1 MHLIRLRREKGRHGG
16 HEAGSNR
23 TWTTKLQAFHSRILA
38 TLLPDHSG
46 EWAVL
51 RDEQVIGLYATLD
64 EALQVGATE
73 HVDGRFSIQEVKEEQ
88 PIDLGWFSHVL

>member
-1 MHLIRLRREKGRHGG
+1 MAVTRQEAIEHGQR
-16 HEAGSNR
+16 NYR
-23 TWTTKLQAFHSRILA
+23 AFHGRILA

-51 RDEQVIGLYATLD
+51 RNEQLMGLYATLD
-64 EALQVGATE
+64 EALQVGSAE
-73 HVDGRFSIQEVKEEQ
+73 YGDGRFSIQEVKEEQ

>member
-1 MHLIRLRREKGRHGG
+1 MAVTRQEAIEHGQR
-16 HEAGSNR
+16 NYR
-23 TWTTKLQAFHSRILA
+23 AFHSRILA

-51 RDEQVIGLYATLD
+51 RDEQVIGFYATLD

-73 HVDGRFSIQEVKEEQ
+73 HVGGRFSIQEVKEEQ

>member
-1 MHLIRLRREKGRHGG
+1 MAVTRQEAIEHGQR
-16 HEAGSNR
+16 NYR
-23 TWTTKLQAFHSRILA
+23 AFHGRILA

-51 RDEQVIGLYATLD
+51 RNEQLMGLYATLD
-64 EALQVGATE
+64 EAFQVGSAE
-73 HVDGRFSIQEVKEEQ
+73 HGDGRFSIQEVKEEQ

>member
-1 MHLIRLRREKGRHGG
+1 MDNE
-16 HEAGSNR
+16 
-23 TWTTKLQAFHSRILA
+23 TTGPFIVGFCRP
-38 TLLPDHSG
+38 LLPDHSG